1 MIPGKATAVPFQDDS
16 SSQSVEYVIMPTK
29 TYRVD
34 KENGRIIGSIQDK
47 DAVFQFIKKVLD
59 TDKYAFEIYDW
70 YYGNELNK
78 LSGREYEYIVTRI
91 PKIINEA
98 LLVDDRIKNVRDFTF
113 NKISIDLMVCSFY
126 VDTIYGTIDYE
137 VEVAI

>member
-1 MIPGKATAVPFQDDS
+1 MIPGKASTTNFQDNS
-16 SSQSVEYVIMPTK
+16 QSQSVEYEIMPTK

-78 LSGREYEYIVTRI
+78 LAGKEYDYIVTRI

-113 NKISIDLMVCSFY
+113 NKISIDSMVCSFY